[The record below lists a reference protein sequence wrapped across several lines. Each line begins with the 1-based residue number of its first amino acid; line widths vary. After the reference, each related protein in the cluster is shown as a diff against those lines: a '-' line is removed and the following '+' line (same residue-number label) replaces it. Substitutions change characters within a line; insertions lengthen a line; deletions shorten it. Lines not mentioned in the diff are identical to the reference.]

1 MRRRD
6 ALVAA
11 GIAWAGLILGHSL
24 TYLLAYPSAS
34 ERRTHLLATGH
45 AWLGPAA
52 LSVGAVIP
60 ALLVLAAARAVRTG
74 AAAPGRLLPWL
85 APAQVGAFL
94 IVEVVERGPD
104 LGGALA
110 DPAVLLGVVVQVAV
124 AAAAWLVVW
133 AVTTVVVAAARH
145 PARPRRARSR
155 GPRPAA
161 GRLAAPR
168 LIFLVRTRRR
178 APPTPLAA

>member
-11 GIAWAGLILGHSL
+11 GIAWAGLVLGHSL

-34 ERRTHLLATGH
+34 ARRTHLLATGH

-52 LSVGAVIP
+52 LSVGAAIP
-60 ALLVLAAARAVRTG
+60 ALLVVAAARAVRTG
-74 AAAPGRLLPWL
+74 AAARGRLLPWL
-85 APAQVGAFL
+85 ALAQVGAFL

-104 LGGALA
+104 LGAALA

-133 AVTTVVVAAARH
+133 AVTSVVVVAARH
-145 PARPRRARSR
+145 PARPRRARAR
-155 GPRPAA
+155 PRSTA
-161 GRLAAPR
+161 GRLSAPR
-168 LIFLVRTRRR
+168 LIFLIRTRRR
-178 APPTPLAA
+178 APPSPLPA